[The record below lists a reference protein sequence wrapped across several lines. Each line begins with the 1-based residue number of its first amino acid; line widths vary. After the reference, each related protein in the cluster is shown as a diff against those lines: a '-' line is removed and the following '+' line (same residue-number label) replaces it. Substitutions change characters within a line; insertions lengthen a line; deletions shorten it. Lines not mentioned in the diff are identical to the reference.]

1 MIAAAAHRYVKVAK
15 RLLIPGPVMCA
26 PRVLEAMAAPLVDHR
41 GPEFAA
47 VLERIARGLRPIFG
61 TNGDVVVLGSS
72 GTGGLEAAVANSFA
86 PGQKVLA
93 CPVGVFGR
101 RLATIAAVYGLEVE
115 IIETP
120 LGAGLDSAALAQ
132 RLRNDDA
139 HAFAGILLT
148 HNETSTGVQ
157 NDMAALAAA
166 VGDHPATVVVDS
178 VSGLGASMFAMDDWR
193 FDVVVSASQKA
204 LAAPPGLAMLAL
216 SARAWE
222 RMADG
227 AARFYFDLR
236 KAREQAA
243 SGQTPWTPPVSI
255 AFALDAAL
263 TRYHEDGAQQAYARH
278 DRYARAIRAF
288 AGSANLELLSQP
300 GAHSVTVVA
309 LRAPAGVDVAA
320 VRAELRERHDV
331 VIGGGQA
338 GLKGKIFRIGTMGA
352 VSPDDIA
359 TALKAF
365 AAVLHANGHAVD
377 TASATAA
384 ARRILTEASATA

>member
-1 MIAAAAHRYVKVAK
+1 
-15 RLLIPGPVMCA
+15 MCA
-26 PRVLEAMAAPLVDHR
+26 PEVLEAMAAPLIDHR

-47 VLERIARGLRPIFG
+47 VLGSIAHGLRPIFG
-61 TNGDVVVLGSS
+61 TSGDVVVLGSS

-86 PGQKVLA
+86 SGQKVLA

-101 RLATIAAVYGLEVE
+101 RLATIAAVYGLDVE
-115 IIETP
+115 TLETP
-120 LGAGLDSAALAQ
+120 LGAALDPAALAR
-132 RLRNDDA
+132 RLRDDRA

-178 VSGLGASMFAMDDWR
+178 VSGLGASAFAMDDWR
-193 FDVVVSASQKA
+193 FDVVVGASQKA
-204 LAAPPGLAMLAL
+204 LAAPPGIAMLAL

-222 RMADG
+222 RMRDDG
-227 AARFYFDLR
+227 APRFYFDLR

-255 AFALDAAL
+255 AFAVDAAL
-263 TRYHEDGAQQAYARH
+263 KRYHENGAQQAYARH

-288 AGSANLELLSQP
+288 AGSANLEPLSQP

-309 LRAPAGVDVAA
+309 LRAPAGIDVAA
-320 VRAELRERHDV
+320 VRTELRERHDV
-331 VIGGGQA
+331 VIGGGQSE
-338 GLKGKIFRIGTMGA
+338 LKGKIFRIGTMGA
-352 VSPDDIA
+352 ISPDDILA
-359 TALKAF
+359 ALEAF
-365 AAVLHANGHAVD
+365 AAALRASGD
-377 TASATAA
+377 PIDASAATRA
-384 ARRILTEASATA
+384 ARSILAEASAAA

>member
-1 MIAAAAHRYVKVAK
+1 MVK

-26 PRVLEAMAAPLVDHR
+26 PEVLEAMAAPLIDHR

-47 VLERIARGLRPIFG
+47 VLGSIAHGLRPIFG
-61 TNGDVVVLGSS
+61 TSGDVVVLGSS

-86 PGQKVLA
+86 SGQKVLA

-101 RLATIAAVYGLEVE
+101 RLATIAAVYGLDVE
-115 IIETP
+115 TLETP
-120 LGAGLDSAALAQ
+120 LGAALDPAALAR
-132 RLRNDDA
+132 RLRDDRA

-178 VSGLGASMFAMDDWR
+178 VSGLGASAFAMDDWR
-193 FDVVVSASQKA
+193 FDVVVGASQKA
-204 LAAPPGLAMLAL
+204 LAAPPGIAMLAL

-222 RMADG
+222 RMRDDG
-227 AARFYFDLR
+227 APRFYFDLR

-255 AFALDAAL
+255 AFAVDAAL
-263 TRYHEDGAQQAYARH
+263 KRYHENGAQQAYARH

-288 AGSANLELLSQP
+288 AGSANLEPLSQP

-309 LRAPAGVDVAA
+309 LRAPAGIDVAA
-320 VRAELRERHDV
+320 VRTELRERHDV
-331 VIGGGQA
+331 VIGGGQSE
-338 GLKGKIFRIGTMGA
+338 LKGKIFRIGTMGA
-352 VSPDDIA
+352 ISPDNILA
-359 TALKAF
+359 ALEAF
-365 AAVLHANGHAVD
+365 AAALRASGD
-377 TASATAA
+377 PIDASAATRA
-384 ARRILTEASATA
+384 ARSILAEASAAA

>member
-1 MIAAAAHRYVKVAK
+1 MAK

-26 PRVLEAMAAPLVDHR
+26 PEVLTAMAAQLIDHR
-41 GPEFAA
+41 GPEFAV
-47 VLERIARGLRPIFG
+47 VLERIARGLQPIFG
-61 TNGDVVVLGSS
+61 TSGDVVVVGSS
-72 GTGGLEAAVANSFA
+72 GTGGLEAAVANSFT
-86 PGQKVLA
+86 PGQRVLA

-101 RLATIAAVYGLEVE
+101 RLATIAAVYGLDVE
-115 IIETP
+115 TLETP
-120 LGAGLDSAALAQ
+120 LGAGLDPIALAR
-132 RLRNDDA
+132 RLREDRA

-166 VGDHPATVVVDS
+166 VGDHPATVIVDS
-178 VSGLGASMFAMDDWR
+178 VSGLGASAFAMDDWR

-222 RMADG
+222 RMTDG
-227 AARFYFDLR
+227 GAPRFYFDLR
-236 KAREQAA
+236 KAREEAA

-263 TRYHEDGAQQAYARH
+263 KRYHDDGAQRAYARH

-288 AGSANLELLSQP
+288 AGSANLVPLSHP

-309 LRAPAGVDVAA
+309 LRAPAGIDVAA
-320 VRAELRERHDV
+320 VRAELRERYDV
-331 VIGGGQA
+331 VVGGGQA
-338 GLKGKIFRIGTMGA
+338 ELKGKIFRIGTMGA
-352 VSPDDIA
+352 VLPDDIVA
-359 TALKAF
+359 ALEAF
-365 AAVLHANGHAVD
+365 AAVLRANGHAID
-377 TASATAA
+377 TAA
-384 ARRILTEASATA
+384 ATGAARSILAEASAAR